1 MKKISLVFM
10 LLLGSL
16 VGRGQKT
23 QMTFEIANADDTAF
37 PYIVSG
43 QQTIVAANSGDK
55 GKRVASLDI
64 EKPAYVTV
72 YFSKLDSRLCYVEPG
87 KSLVLRYTMPQGS
100 KSLSYGGQLAKEN
113 SWLVSQRW
121 AGPLP
126 FSASRTIDQGIAA
139 IDSLAAIDKAN
150 LKAQGFSKTFT
161 EWETRRIETHALEQM
176 LRIHTKDNATLKA
189 RLKNRVVK
197 DGDWLRLPSY
207 RHLADQY
214 VRLLVRMDVGL
225 KRTLEGEELAD
236 KRISCIEEYIS
247 QADIKGYLVD
257 ITLFHLGEMNIPRY
271 NDIYHRYV
279 KDPHR
284 LALYDASTR
293 KAQKMAQGEP
303 CPDFSFADNK
313 GGKVSLAD
321 LKGKI
326 VYIDLWATWCGPC
339 KGEMPALLEMEKKF
353 EGKDIY
359 FVSISVDSNNNI
371 DLWKKTIDKMGLKG
385 IQLHLGEQWDW
396 LKTFMPS
403 SISVPRFIILDREG
417 RIVDAHAPRPSDKA
431 ATEKLEA
438 LLAGGR
444 QTAGI
449 TFFQGTYE
457 DALAKAREE
466 GKMVFMDCY
475 ADWCGPCKNMA
486 ANVFTQAQVGD
497 FFNSRFVS
505 LKCNME
511 KDDYGKAL
519 RDRFDVVAYPT
530 LLIITPDG
538 FVAARHQGFAKAEK
552 LIDLAQAALDNGGKS
567 DEKLFDEGCR
577 DDEFLKT
584 YIGNLCYMHMADAV
598 EKILD
603 TLFDER
609 GIDLLRDKDYWEAY
623 VKCGANQDSPLTKAF
638 TDAYA
643 TLANVHGHYA
653 VAQKLRN
660 IYASFAVV
668 LSLYDVDGYRTKYN
682 EAKVKAYIASLA
694 ERKLPDCKLLQQE
707 VEYLVRLKNKDYKGA
722 YGYGRKCLKRADA
735 RTLCNWAAWGERMV
749 RDDADTRKAMAEW
762 AERALAN
769 ANGNTAII
777 EECNNVKH
785 DLLLSARPAITI
797 KGKNARTTIPMRG
810 Y

>member
-1 MKKISLVFM
+1 MNISNIKTI
-10 LLLGSL
+10 LLAVALAATPLLASAQDNKPATDKSPAAP
-16 VGRGQKT
+16 VKT
-23 QMTFEIANADDTAF
+23 PKTFEAFCDKNTTTTSGTFNIYRKAQNTYLEIGEQMLGKEMLASGVIVKGPWMGTA
-37 PYIVSG
+37 S
-43 QQTIVAANSGDK
+43 A
-55 GKRVASLDI
+55 
-64 EKPAYVTV
+64 VTV

-126 FSASRTIDQGIAA
+126 FSASRIIDQGIAA

-236 KRISCIEEYIS
+236 KRISCIEENIS
-247 QADIKGYLVD
+247 QADIKGYLVY
-257 ITLFHLGEMNIPRY
+257 ITLFHLSEMNIPRY

-279 KDPHR
+279 KAPQR

-353 EGKDIY
+353 EGKDIC
-359 FVSISVDSNNNI
+359 FVSISVDSNKNI
-371 DLWKKTIDKMGLKG
+371 DLWKKSIDKMGLKG

-403 SISVPRFIILDREG
+403 SISVPRFIIPDREG

-431 ATEKLEA
+431 A
-438 LLAGGR
+438 
-444 QTAGI
+444 
-449 TFFQGTYE
+449 
-457 DALAKAREE
+457 AKNWRLCLPEE
-466 GKMVFMDCY
+466 SRL
-475 ADWCGPCKNMA
+475 
-486 ANVFTQAQVGD
+486 QA
-497 FFNSRFVS
+497 
-505 LKCNME
+505 
-511 KDDYGKAL
+511 
-519 RDRFDVVAYPT
+519 
-530 LLIITPDG
+530 
-538 FVAARHQGFAKAEK
+538 
-552 LIDLAQAALDNGGKS
+552 
-567 DEKLFDEGCR
+567 
-577 DDEFLKT
+577 
-584 YIGNLCYMHMADAV
+584 
-598 EKILD
+598 
-603 TLFDER
+603 
-609 GIDLLRDKDYWEAY
+609 
-623 VKCGANQDSPLTKAF
+623 
-638 TDAYA
+638 
-643 TLANVHGHYA
+643 
-653 VAQKLRN
+653 
-660 IYASFAVV
+660 
-668 LSLYDVDGYRTKYN
+668 
-682 EAKVKAYIASLA
+682 
-694 ERKLPDCKLLQQE
+694 
-707 VEYLVRLKNKDYKGA
+707 
-722 YGYGRKCLKRADA
+722 
-735 RTLCNWAAWGERMV
+735 
-749 RDDADTRKAMAEW
+749 
-762 AERALAN
+762 
-769 ANGNTAII
+769 
-777 EECNNVKH
+777 
-785 DLLLSARPAITI
+785 
-797 KGKNARTTIPMRG
+797 
-810 Y
+810 